1 MKHIRLI
8 NFISKY
14 ITFNGNHSPSPFG
27 EGDRGVRLF
36 LLLVLL
42 CPTWCNAQS
51 AANNIDEVIWVVG
64 DEAILRS
71 DVEKARAQM
80 QRVQGNPYCTIPE
93 NLALQKLFLHQ
104 AALDS
109 IEVPDDQVNRY
120 VDMYLNEWVQMAG
133 SREKLEEY
141 RGMTFAQI
149 REETFEMVR
158 DNEVMKQV
166 QKSLTKNIKVTPA
179 EVRYYF
185 RNLPEDSLPLI
196 PTQVEVEI
204 LVEHPQITQAEIDRV
219 KGELREYT
227 ERILRGE
234 TSFST
239 LAILYSED
247 PGSARQGGE
256 MDYAAKMELDPA
268 FANVAWALTDPT
280 KISKIVESQYGFH
293 IIQLIDRRGDK
304 LKLRHILK
312 KPRVEQADVDAVL
325 ARLDSITMDIKS
337 GVFTFE
343 DAASVLSDDKDSR
356 NNRGLMT
363 NVVYDEAVGDRIRTS
378 RFKMAELPSEI
389 ARVVEGM
396 DVGEISAPFT
406 MIDKNGKTQCC
417 VVKLRSRIKAHTA
430 NMAEDFQV
438 LRNIVEEKRRS
449 EFLDQWIRQKQ
460 QSTYVRI
467 NPEWVNCDFQYP
479 GWVKE

>member
-1 MKHIRLI
+1 M
-8 NFISKY
+8 
-14 ITFNGNHSPSPFG
+14 
-27 EGDRGVRLF
+27 
-36 LLLVLL
+36 LLVLGAQ
-42 CPTWCNAQS
+42 TTSFAQS

-80 QRVQGNPYCTIPE
+80 TRKHGNPYCIIPE

-109 IEVPDDQVNRY
+109 IEVSDDQVNRY
-120 VDMYLNEWVQMAG
+120 VDMYLNEWVQTAG

-149 REETFEMVR
+149 KEETFEMVR
-158 DNEVMKQV
+158 DNELMKQV
-166 QKSLTKNIKVTPA
+166 QRELTKGIKVTPA
-179 EVRYYF
+179 EVRYFF
-185 RNLPEDSLPLI
+185 RDLPEDSLPII

-204 LVEHPQITQAEIDRV
+204 LTEHPRVSQEEIDRV
-219 KGELREYT
+219 KSLLREYT
-227 ERILRGE
+227 ERILSGE

-268 FANVAWALTDPT
+268 FANVAWSLTDPT
-280 KISKIVESQYGFH
+280 KISKIVESQYGYH
-293 IIQLIDRRGDK
+293 IIQLIDRKGDK

-312 KPRVEQADVDAVL
+312 KPRVEQADIDAVL
-325 ARLDSITMDIKS
+325 ARLDSIVMDIRDGK
-337 GVFTFE
+337 FTFE
-343 DAASVLSDDKDSR
+343 EAATVLSDDKDSR
-356 NNRGLMT
+356 NNKGLLT
-363 NVVYDEAVGDRIRTS
+363 NIVYDENTGERIRTS
-378 RFKMAELPSEI
+378 RFKMSELPSEI
-389 ARVVEGM
+389 ARVVEGL
-396 DVGEISAPFT
+396 DVGEISTPFT
-406 MIDKNGKTQCC
+406 MIDKSGKTQCC
-417 VVKLRSRIKAHTA
+417 VIKLRSRTKTHTA
-430 NMAEDFQV
+430 SMAEDFQV
-438 LRNIVEEKRRS
+438 LQHIVEERRRS

-467 NPEWVNCDFQYP
+467 NPEWSNCEFQYP